1 MFYMKKVEISKEE
14 LVKLRETMSV
24 KEIANH
30 YGVSVTTI
38 SRYVTKYGIG
48 QKTDRTDIDT
58 EQVLKYYQKGL
69 SMNEIAEHFHCSVD
83 TIDKRLKANGISH
96 SRADGIR
103 RHFFPTYEDRWS
115 GIETDYLNGMSVK
128 ALRDKYHIRM
138 ENLKKLFAVHGYV
151 LYPNDSLQQL
161 KQDISDL
168 KTEQKTRTNTCHL
181 LFLQEILQFYET
193 YQEFPTRHRFCE
205 YTGRSYTN
213 LCNTIKTYDAQ
224 NYFQK
229 WSSIVDTVGYEKFIA
244 EAQIVHGDMY
254 DYSKVRYIDDKTDV
268 CIICPEHGIFWQ
280 SPKKHLSGSG
290 CPHPKCVAERR
301 KQTML
306 KRYGVTNA
314 MYVPEFK
321 QKLQDTCMEH
331 YGVSNPM
338 HSEEVKEI
346 LRQTV
351 RREYG
356 VDYTCQADTVKGKR
370 QETCQK
376 RYGGNGPL
384 ASQEVRDKSAVTM
397 LEKYGV
403 RHALQ
408 NPELLEKAH
417 DTCNNHY
424 GVLNPMHDDDVKQQV
439 TKSKQVHDTFC
450 SSKPEDELYDLLRT
464 QFGVDDVCRQYHSD
478 LYPFACDFYIPSRNL
493 YIELNAMWSHGGHWY
508 GTYESDEQVLQK
520 YQIRAQENQ
529 YYQNAIVVWTDKDV
543 EKRQTAAKNYL
554 NYIVFWD
561 HKLRDAILWFAMG
574 CPNGQDWARMYSWL
588 PQRQTFDIRRRYS
601 NLSKTTMYSVL
612 AKQYQQSVFYEIE
625 MRLWQ
630 ENPEFCKFP
639 LQMWLYLNRYQYVH
653 KLPDELSDFDI
664 LRGFTIAG
672 IHKGYTVFDVRLM
685 QQVLDKYDIHSVY
698 DPCAGWGER
707 MLCCHA
713 NQVEY
718 LGVDVNEKLLDGYER
733 MIQEQ
738 GLQNCSI
745 RIEDSSIVDLHE
757 FTEKDA
763 VITCPPYGN
772 TEIYSAQG
780 AEHYD
785 ESDFLEWWQ
794 KVVEN
799 SLSLRVRYF
808 CFQINQKWKKKL
820 SNIVENCGF
829 RFVEELTYPKNRVSH
844 MNRVHDAV
852 QKKEYESMLVYERM

>member
-1 MFYMKKVEISKEE
+1 MQNQRELYQSLEQEIDR
-14 LVKLRETMSV
+14 LQRMS
-24 KEIANH
+24 
-30 YGVSVTTI
+30 
-38 SRYVTKYGIG
+38 
-48 QKTDRTDIDT
+48 
-58 EQVLKYYQKGL
+58 
-69 SMNEIAEHFHCSVD
+69 
-83 TIDKRLKANGISH
+83 
-96 SRADGIR
+96 
-103 RHFFPTYEDRWS
+103 
-115 GIETDYLNGMSVK
+115 
-128 ALRDKYHIRM
+128 
-138 ENLKKLFAVHGYV
+138 
-151 LYPNDSLQQL
+151 
-161 KQDISDL
+161 
-168 KTEQKTRTNTCHL
+168 KTRSQTSYLKL
-181 LFLQEILQFYET
+181 LCDIKQFY
-193 YQEFPTRHRFCE
+193 QVNQKFPTRKEFCGF
-205 YTGRSYTN
+205 TGKTYSN
-213 LCNTIKTYDAQ
+213 LCVAIKKYACEQFFVLVPSGVPKLD
-224 NYFQK
+224 
-229 WSSIVDTVGYEKFIA
+229 SVRFIDKA
-244 EAQIVHGDMY
+244 RVVHGDRY
-254 DYSKVRYIDDKTDV
+254 DYSKVVYINYTTKV
-268 CIICPEHGIFWQ
+268 CIICPEHGEFWQ
-280 SPKKHLSGSG
+280 TPAKHLQGHG
-290 CPHPKCVAERR
+290 CPHSKCQLQKRS
-301 KQTML
+301 QTMIS
-306 KRYGVTNA
+306 KYGVTNA
-314 MYVPEFK
+314 MYVPELK

-338 HSEEVKEI
+338 YSEEVKET

-356 VDYTCQADTVKGKR
+356 VDYTCQADSVKGKR

-408 NPELLEKAH
+408 NSDLLEKAH
-417 DTCNNHY
+417 DTCQKHY

-439 TKSKQVHDTFC
+439 TKSKQIHDTFC

-478 LYPFACDFYIPSRNL
+478 VYPFACDFYIPSRNL

-520 YQIRAQENQ
+520 YQTRAQENQ

-612 AKQYQQSVFYEIE
+612 AKQYQQSVFYETE

-630 ENPEFCKFP
+630 ENPEFRKFP

-745 RIEDSSIVDLHE
+745 RIEDSSIVDLHA

-844 MNRVHDAV
+844 MHRVHDAV